1 MHLIWDKHAGNFPA
15 EYLNIADIYNWNT
28 DSVITEHHIE
38 FSYDFDWENVQ
49 ILDKEKFLN
58 KTDFGNGIHTHANL

>member
-1 MHLIWDKHAGNFPA
+1 MWDKHAGNFPV
-15 EYLNIADIYNWNT
+15 EYLNIVDINWNT
-28 DSVITEHHIE
+28 DTHSIITEHRIE

-58 KTDFGNGIHTHANL
+58 RLF